1 MALEPQKKDVSYQ
14 YGRLLAVFEKIERD
28 TYDPNEQREPNAIRM
43 QSVFAKRP
51 LYASRII
58 WEQLKKAYYP
68 KLKPG
73 ARTKYDRIIEQ
84 IIQEISS
91 FPQAE
96 QEEALKDAYL
106 FGYYLQRSALYTSGK
121 TENSQEEE

>member
-1 MALEPQKKDVSYQ
+1 M
-14 YGRLLAVFEKIERD
+14 
-28 TYDPNEQREPNAIRM
+28 
-43 QSVFAKRP
+43 
-51 LYASRII
+51 
-58 WEQLKKAYYP
+58 KKAYYP

-73 ARTKYDRIIEQ
+73 TRVTFERTIEQ

-96 QEEALKDAYL
+96 QEEALKDTYL

>member
-1 MALEPQKKDVSYQ
+1 M
-14 YGRLLAVFEKIERD
+14 
-28 TYDPNEQREPNAIRM
+28 
-43 QSVFAKRP
+43 
-51 LYASRII
+51 
-58 WEQLKKAYYP
+58 KKAYYP

-73 ARTKYDRIIEQ
+73 ARAKYDRIIEQ

-96 QEEALKDAYL
+96 QEEALKDTYL

-121 TENSQEEE
+121 NENSQEEE

>member
-1 MALEPQKKDVSYQ
+1 MT
-14 YGRLLAVFEKIERD
+14 FE
-28 TYDPNEQREPNAIRM
+28 
-43 QSVFAKRP
+43 
-51 LYASRII
+51 
-58 WEQLKKAYYP
+58 
-68 KLKPG
+68 
-73 ARTKYDRIIEQ
+73 RIIEQ

-96 QEEALKDAYL
+96 QGEALKGTYL

>member
-1 MALEPQKKDVSYQ
+1 
-14 YGRLLAVFEKIERD
+14 
-28 TYDPNEQREPNAIRM
+28 M

-68 KLKPG
+68 KLNAG
-73 ARTKYDRIIEQ
+73 ARVTFERIIEQ

-96 QEEALKDAYL
+96 QEEALKDTYL

>member
-1 MALEPQKKDVSYQ
+1 M
-14 YGRLLAVFEKIERD
+14 
-28 TYDPNEQREPNAIRM
+28 
-43 QSVFAKRP
+43 
-51 LYASRII
+51 
-58 WEQLKKAYYP
+58 KKAYYP

-96 QEEALKDAYL
+96 QEEALKDTYL

-121 TENSQEEE
+121 NENSQEEE